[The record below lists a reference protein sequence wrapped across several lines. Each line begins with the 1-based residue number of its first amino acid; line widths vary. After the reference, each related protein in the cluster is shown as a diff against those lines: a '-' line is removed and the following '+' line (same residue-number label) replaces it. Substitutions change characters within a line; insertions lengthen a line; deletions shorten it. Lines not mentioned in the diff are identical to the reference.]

1 MLQEEVIDKIRRYC
15 LLLNDAGIRVEK
27 AFLYGSWARKEG
39 TKESDIDV
47 MIISPDFDNQDMML
61 KAKAWRLTEGI
72 DPKIEPYGVGSKKF
86 AHDDVSPLLQVVREE
101 GLEIKL

>member
-61 KAKAWRLTEGI
+61 KAKAWRLTESI
-72 DPKIEPYGVGSKKF
+72 DLRIEPYSVGSKKF

-101 GLEIKL
+101 GLEIQL